1 MTTIDTRDAA
11 EAYIITAIEATGVAS
26 RDEYDITA
34 IADRLYD
41 LAGGTWDIQHTPHD
55 TFWAIV
61 EEGEL

>member
-11 EAYIITAIEATGVAS
+11 EAYIITAIEATGIAS
-26 RDEYDITA
+26 RDEYDLTA

-41 LAGGTWDIQHTPHD
+41 LAGGTWDIQHIPHD
-55 TFWAIV
+55 TFWATV